1 MLTAQLMKSMDD
13 GHLLA
18 SARAEIDPLTSTALE
33 LELLDRFERMF
44 EHKQIIDLVEEHE
57 INDDEVDALGK
68 ALSAGVGIAELT
80 AIVDVLEE
88 FNATDKAALR
98 QKLERADK
106 FYGIA
111 SDTGDVISRL
121 NDLINTTL

>member
-1 MLTAQLMKSMDD
+1 MLTAQLMKPMDD

-44 EHKQIIDLVEEHE
+44 EHKQLIDLVEEHE

-80 AIVDVLEE
+80 AIFDVLEE